1 MVAEVQRIL
10 YLHCLLEIQE
20 NKKKRKEKGIE
31 EEGELLDYL
40 EAQAFSILP

>member
-10 YLHCLLEIQE
+10 YLCCLLEIRTQE
-20 NKKKRKEKGIE
+20 KKR
-31 EEGELLDYL
+31 EGELLDYL